1 MHYSVSKMIPLAS
14 KQITPVRAKPSP
26 ARILRS
32 VGLTEVAPAGT
43 FQEEVRKAVL
53 RWINRGDNTGFSFAE
68 NGAVVFY
75 STIGKRNEN
84 QDRTLFLRLIPQKEN
99 WPITTALILCD
110 GMGGMK
116 EGATAAE
123 LAVSSFVAAFSAS
136 KSDSLVEQ
144 LRSATETANE
154 EVFRRF
160 SGKGGATLSAIG
172 ATNNGEWACVN
183 VGDSRVY
190 GYLVN
195 GEVKQ
200 ISTDDSLGNV
210 LSGMEVATPSP
221 QFREL
226 LQYVGMGK
234 GIQVHGIELLNPEIY
249 NCLFL
254 TSDGAHE
261 IDQQLFKDIVVSAGS
276 PKEIA
281 RRLTIVSD
289 WKGGNDNATVA
300 AWAVNTAI
308 INEFIPEDRGYL
320 EVWGLSGKFEIASR
334 HEPRLSMFQG
344 KDSEPYRPTR
354 RRSSPAKQTKKTS
367 DTKKSNST
375 YDELEITHD
384 LEQSYHNGTDSI
396 DTSIVQVEEPQLQI
410 EILEA

>member
-1 MHYSVSKMIPLAS
+1 MIPLAS
-14 KQITPVRAKPSP
+14 KQITRVRAKPSP

-32 VGLTEVAPAGT
+32 VGSTEVAPAGT

-53 RWINRGDNTGFSFAE
+53 RWMNRGDNTGFSFAE
-68 NGAVVFY
+68 KGSIVFY

-99 WPITTALILCD
+99 WPITMALILCD

-154 EVFRRF
+154 EVFKRF

-172 ATNNGEWACVN
+172 ATNKGEWACVN

-200 ISTDDSLGNV
+200 ISTDDSLGNM
-210 LSGMEVATPSP
+210 LSGMEVVTPP
-221 QFREL
+221 AQFREL

-234 GIQVHGIELLNPEIY
+234 GIQVHGIELSTPDIY

-261 IDQQLFKDIVVSAGS
+261 IDQQLFKDIVVNAGS
-276 PKEIA
+276 PREIA
-281 RRLTIVSD
+281 RRLTTLSD
-289 WKGGNDNATVA
+289 WKGGKDNATVS
-300 AWAVNTAI
+300 AWAVNTSN
-308 INEFIPEDRGYL
+308 INEFISEDRGYL
-320 EVWGLSGKFEIASR
+320 EVWGLSGKFEITSR
-334 HEPRLSMFQG
+334 HEPRSSMFQG
-344 KDSEPYRPTR
+344 KDPEPYRPTR
-354 RRSSPAKQTKKTS
+354 PRSSAAKQPKKKS
-367 DTKKSNST
+367 DTTNSNST
-375 YDELEITHD
+375 YDELQITHEV
-384 LEQSYHNGTDSI
+384 EQSHHSKDYSNGTSI
-396 DTSIVQVEEPQLQI
+396 GEVEDPQLQI
-410 EILEA
+410 EVPET